1 MRLPFTLR
9 PVGWNHLLQPWL
21 PRAAGQCDGPVGPG
35 AAPCPIKLSDVTRC
49 LCVGRC
55 MGPGAEAGRR
65 EGGAEG
71 GAEAAATSLRAAPVT
86 WEGWSRGCAS
96 VS

>member
-1 MRLPFTLR
+1 MEPPLAALVAPGRG
-9 PVGWNHLLQPWL
+9 PV
-21 PRAAGQCDGPVGPG
+21 CGPVGPG

-55 MGPGAEAGRR
+55 MGPGAEAGCR
-65 EGGAEG
+65 EGWAEG

-86 WEGWSRGCAS
+86 WEGRSRGCAS